1 MNTIEC
7 DVSDDSNVS
16 NTFNEVSDRLGK
28 VDIVVHSIAF
38 AQREDLG
45 GRFVDTDREGFR
57 VALDISAYSLV
68 SIARYA
74 SPLMTDGGAMITM
87 SFMAAEKVFP
97 GYNIMSTAKAALEN
111 EVRQLANDLGPDNIR
126 VNAISAG
133 PLDTLSS
140 RVISGYRDM
149 KKAYSDRAPMR
160 RNITHAEV
168 ASTALYLCSD
178 MSSGVTGEVVHVD
191 TGYHVMGI

>member
-1 MNTIEC
+1 MYTIDLSGKNAVVFGIANQRSIAWSISQALSEAGATIVATYQNERVKESVEKLTSRLSNVNTIEC

-68 SIARYA
+68 SIAR
-74 SPLMTDGGAMITM
+74 
-87 SFMAAEKVFP
+87 
-97 GYNIMSTAKAALEN
+97 
-111 EVRQLANDLGPDNIR
+111 
-126 VNAISAG
+126 
-133 PLDTLSS
+133 
-140 RVISGYRDM
+140 
-149 KKAYSDRAPMR
+149 
-160 RNITHAEV
+160 
-168 ASTALYLCSD
+168 
-178 MSSGVTGEVVHVD
+178 
-191 TGYHVMGI
+191 

>member
-1 MNTIEC
+1 MYTIDLSGKNAVVFGIANQRSIAWSISQALSEAGATIVATYQNERVKESVEKLSSRLSNVNTIEC

-68 SIARYA
+68 SIAR
-74 SPLMTDGGAMITM
+74 
-87 SFMAAEKVFP
+87 
-97 GYNIMSTAKAALEN
+97 
-111 EVRQLANDLGPDNIR
+111 
-126 VNAISAG
+126 
-133 PLDTLSS
+133 
-140 RVISGYRDM
+140 
-149 KKAYSDRAPMR
+149 
-160 RNITHAEV
+160 
-168 ASTALYLCSD
+168 
-178 MSSGVTGEVVHVD
+178 
-191 TGYHVMGI
+191 